1 MVAKTDLTVK
11 EIDVDIYTKAKRTVQ
26 YPSINENS
34 WIISTFKSVIIGLF
48 NHVFY
53 QHIFVCLELISMRK
67 LKEVIAVTNNQSLK
81 DERNQIFLYLT
92 FENENP
98 FHEARF

>member
-1 MVAKTDLTVK
+1 
-11 EIDVDIYTKAKRTVQ
+11 
-26 YPSINENS
+26 
-34 WIISTFKSVIIGLF
+34 
-48 NHVFY
+48 
-53 QHIFVCLELISMRK
+53 MRK